1 MAFVKIVKGNKS
13 LTVSEGAFKSNFSK
27 TGWRLEGVKAGSV
40 ANLKN
45 EEPATEEEM
54 SEVEEVEEKDE
65 WDEADEELEDKS
77 VDDMDMK
84 ELQAKAKELNIN
96 IKNLNTIGSLRK
108 AITACL
114 VSNPAWSLHNAIG
127 LVIVIIELFICVTKL
142 IYKHQWSNKKEM
154 RPINWRI
161 SCYGCC

>member
-27 TGWRLEGVKAGSV
+27 TGWKLEGVKAGSV

-45 EEPATEEEM
+45 EEPATEEEI

-96 IKNLNTIGSLRK
+96 IKNLNTIGSFRK
-108 AITACL
+108 AI
-114 VSNPAWSLHNAIG
+114 
-127 LVIVIIELFICVTKL
+127 
-142 IYKHQWSNKKEM
+142 KKAMSE
-154 RPINWRI
+154 
-161 SCYGCC
+161 